1 MNVRNMKIG
10 TRLGFGFGVLMVFLV
25 VLAVAGTSG
34 MKKVS
39 GKLETIVMVNN
50 TKMQYTNDVAS
61 NIYGIIDGTQSLML
75 SKSASAV
82 DEARKILAGAR
93 ERYGKSLGAL
103 EKLEETQEGKA
114 LIADLKAAIMTY
126 KPINDKLAELV
137 QANKIAEAS
146 SLFIE
151 KSKPGN
157 IQIIGVTQKMIKF
170 QNEQNAAR
178 YEEAVAAYR
187 SARNFLIG
195 VGILAL
201 CFGLAVGIYIT
212 RSIRNP
218 LRKTVEMISEMGK
231 GHLGVRLK
239 MDRADE
245 IGVMANEMD
254 RFAENLQ
261 NILVGDL
268 NKIADGDISMDV
280 TGMDER
286 DEIGAALKKMIESL
300 RSVLAN
306 MDKFYKEHKAGDI
319 GYMIPADRFSGAY
332 KQVAMGVNAAVE
344 LHVNNILMILGILGS
359 YAEGDFSVVLE
370 KLPGKQALANEKLD
384 LLRNNLLA
392 LNKELNTLVQA
403 VLEGKLKTR
412 ADAGAFQGDWAK
424 LVGGVNGLV
433 DAFMA
438 PITVTADYIDRISKG
453 DTPSRITAEYKG
465 DFNEIKNNLN
475 MLIDAMNEVTSVAE
489 EIAGG
494 NLMVTVKER
503 SAGDTLMQAM
513 THMVKGLTEITV
525 NIQGASAQVASGSQ
539 ELSSSAQQIS
549 QGATEQAASAEEASS
564 SMEEMSANI
573 KQNTDNAQQTE
584 KIALKAAD
592 DAQESGRA
600 VAETVG
606 AMREIAGKISII
618 EEIARQTNLLALN
631 AAIEAAR
638 AGEHGKGFAVVASE
652 VRKLAERSGAAAGEI
667 KDLSGSS
674 VQVAERAGEMLTR
687 LVPEIQKTAELVQEI
702 DAASIEQTTG
712 AEQINKAIQQLDHVI
727 QQNASA
733 AEEMSSMAE
742 ELFSQA
748 EQFQSIIAFFK
759 IKQNG
764 AGTRTAAKAPVHHA
778 STMKPK
784 TSPVTREGNGNGG
797 GVHIAMHDGA
807 SVDDAEFE
815 RF

>member
-1 MNVRNMKIG
+1 MRERFANMTI
-10 TRLGFGFGVLMVFLV
+10 R
-25 VLAVAGTSG
+25 
-34 MKKVS
+34 
-39 GKLETIVMVNN
+39 GKLRM
-50 TKMQYTNDVAS
+50 
-61 NIYGIIDGTQSLML
+61 
-75 SKSASAV
+75 
-82 DEARKILAGAR
+82 IL
-93 ERYGKSLGAL
+93 
-103 EKLEETQEGKA
+103 
-114 LIADLKAAIMTY
+114 
-126 KPINDKLAELV
+126 
-137 QANKIAEAS
+137 
-146 SLFIE
+146 
-151 KSKPGN
+151 
-157 IQIIGVTQKMIKF
+157 GV
-170 QNEQNAAR
+170 
-178 YEEAVAAYR
+178 
-187 SARNFLIG
+187 S
-195 VGILAL
+195 ILAL
-201 CFGLAVGIYIT
+201 VLVGSLSVITLKQNLLEEKRLKTKHVVETAHGMVVHQYKLLQDGKLSEGEAKQGAVSSLRALRYEGSEYFWINDMNPVVIMHPYNPEMEGMDQSASEDPTGKKFFLEFVGTVKNHGAGFVEYMWPKPGIKDPVRKISYVKGFEPWGWVIGSGIYVDDVNSLFWKKVAQFIAIFLVIGGIMAFVT
-212 RSIRNP
+212 WGVARSIRRP
-218 LRKTVEMISEMGK
+218 LVDLLRMTQKLATGDVDVKAESNIADMKGSFAVLYQSFTALVDHIRASAKAVEK
-231 GHLGVRLK
+231 V
-239 MDRADE
+239 A
-245 IGVMANEMD
+245 
-254 RFAENLQ
+254 Q
-261 NILVGDL
+261 GDL
-268 NKIADGDISMDV
+268 DIAVEVKSERDV
-280 TGMDER
+280 LGKNLNAMVATLKNLIVGMDKLYQEQ
-286 DEIGAALKKMIESL
+286 
-300 RSVLAN
+300 
-306 MDKFYKEHKAGDI
+306 KAGDI
-319 GYMIPADRFSGAY
+319 GYLMPVDGFAGAY
-332 KQVAMGVNAAVE
+332 RQVATGVNATVG
-344 LHVNNILMILGILGS
+344 LHVNNVAKILGILGS
-359 YAEGDFSVVLE
+359 YAEGDFSATLE

-652 VRKLAERSGAAAGEI
+652 VRKLAERAGTAAGEI

-748 EQFQSIIAFFK
+748 EQFQSTIRFFR
-759 IKQNG
+759 IKD
-764 AGTRTAAKAPVHHA
+764 V
-778 STMKPK
+778 
-784 TSPVTREGNGNGG
+784 
-797 GVHIAMHDGA
+797 
-807 SVDDAEFE
+807 
-815 RF
+815 